1 MIGFFEN
8 QYLSYKKDHIKSLL
22 ALAKAD
28 GFVHEKEEVVIYKI
42 GKRYGL
48 KNWQIK
54 EIMESKEKFKVNVP
68 NNHYDKM
75 NVLYD
80 LMLIVFADGV
90 IEKKEVTFCE
100 DVAKQF
106 SYKKDIVKWLLT
118 EAFEKGKAPVFDE
131 WQEMREFAK
140 EKFAISKS

>member
-8 QYLSYKKDHIKSLL
+8 QYLSYKKDHIKNLL

-28 GFVHEKEEVVIYKI
+28 GYVHEKEEAVIYKI

-48 KNWQIK
+48 KDRQVKAILDSN
-54 EIMESKEKFKVNVP
+54 EKFSVNVP
-68 NNHYDKM
+68 NNHHDKM

-90 IEKKEVTFCE
+90 VEKKEVAFCE

-106 SYKKDIVKWLLT
+106 SLKKEVVKWLLT
-118 EAFEKGKAPVFDE
+118 EVFDKGKAPAPDE
-131 WQEMREFAK
+131 WDEMRALAR
-140 EKFAISKS
+140 EKYSLKK

>member
-8 QYLSYKKDHIKSLL
+8 QYLSYKKDHIKNLL

-28 GFVHEKEEVVIYKI
+28 GHVHEKEEAVIYKI

-48 KNWQIK
+48 KDRQVKAILDSN
-54 EIMESKEKFKVNVP
+54 EKFKINVP
-68 NNHYDKM
+68 DNHHDKM

-80 LMLIVFADGV
+80 LMLIVFAVGV
-90 IEKKEVTFCE
+90 VEKKEVAFCE

-106 SYKKDIVKWLLT
+106 SLKKEVVKWLLT
-118 EAFEKGKAPVFDE
+118 EVFDKGKAPAPDE
-131 WQEMREFAK
+131 WDEMRALAR
-140 EKFAISKS
+140 EKYSLKK

>member
-8 QYLSYKKDHIKSLL
+8 QYLSYKKDHIKNLL

-28 GFVHEKEEVVIYKI
+28 GHVHEKEEAVIYKI

-48 KNWQIK
+48 KERQVKAILDSN
-54 EIMESKEKFKVNVP
+54 EKFSVNVP
-68 NNHYDKM
+68 NNHHDKM

-90 IEKKEVTFCE
+90 VEKKEVAFCE

-106 SYKKDIVKWLLT
+106 KFKKSIVNWLL
-118 EAFEKGKAPVFDE
+118 EEVFEKGKEPGFGE
-131 WQEMREFAK
+131 WDDIRLEA
-140 EKFAISKS
+140 EKFVIEK